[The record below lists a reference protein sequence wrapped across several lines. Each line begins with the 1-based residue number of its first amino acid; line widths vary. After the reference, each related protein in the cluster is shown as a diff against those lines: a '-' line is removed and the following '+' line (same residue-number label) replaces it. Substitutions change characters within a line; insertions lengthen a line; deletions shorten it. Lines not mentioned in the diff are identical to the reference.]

1 MRLTNFR
8 YVQSEDEPGEWVL
21 DGLTL
26 GAMNL
31 LVGKNASG
39 KSRTLSVIHLLAR
52 LIAGDSKIT
61 FKSAHFS
68 ALFDHNG
75 ERLHYE
81 LNIHDFKVLAE
92 EFSVGAATRLR
103 RGAGG
108 IGLLHAVK
116 LDKEIE
122 FQSPE
127 QELAAV
133 ARRDSLQHPFFE
145 PLHEWGKSL
154 RFYPFGTALG
164 RDRFGLLVKDFNVEI
179 DDRDSNN
186 VIAIFRKGCAD
197 FPDSF
202 KQEVVSDMKAIDYD
216 IDDVGLMSPG
226 SIKMLTQF
234 PGELRTLFV
243 KERTLDIPTEQVDM
257 SQGMFRV
264 LSLLIQL
271 NYSKIAQRSTT
282 VLIDDIGEG
291 MDFERSCALIN
302 LLMAKY
308 NGSNIQLIM
317 ATNDRFVMNTVPLE
331 TWSILQRSGH
341 CCRVFNHDNS
351 THAFD
356 EFKFTGLNNFDFFA
370 TDFINESQDL
380 LETSPR

>member
-1 MRLTNFR
+1 MRLTSFR
-8 YVQSEDEPGEWVL
+8 YVQSEGEPGEWVV

-39 KSRTLSVIHLLAR
+39 KSRTLSVINLLAR
-52 LIAGDSKIT
+52 LIAGDTKIA
-61 FKSAHFS
+61 FRSAHFS

-81 LNIHDFKVLAE
+81 LNIHDFKVIGE

-103 RGAGG
+103 RGEGG
-108 IGLLHAVK
+108 VGFLHAVK
-116 LDKEIE
+116 LKEEIE

-133 ARRDSLQHPFFE
+133 ARRDSIQHPFFE
-145 PLHEWGKSL
+145 PLHEWGNSL

-164 RDRFGLLVKDFNVEI
+164 RDRFGLLVKDLKIEI
-179 DDRDSNN
+179 DDKDSHN
-186 VIAIFRKGCAD
+186 VISIFHKGSTD
-197 FPDSF
+197 FPGEF
-202 KQEVVSDMKAIDYD
+202 KQEVINDMNAIDYD

-226 SIKMLTQF
+226 TFKMLTAL
-234 PGELRTLFV
+234 PGELQALFV
-243 KERTLDIPTEQVDM
+243 KERTLDVPTEQVDM

-264 LSLLIQL
+264 LSLIIQL
-271 NYSKIAQRSTT
+271 NYSKMAQRSTT
-282 VLIDDIGEG
+282 VVIDDIGEG
-291 MDFERSCALIN
+291 LDFERSCALVN

-317 ATNDRFVMNTVPLE
+317 ATNDRFVMNKVPLE
-331 TWSILQRSGH
+331 TWSILQRIGH
-341 CCRVFNHDNS
+341 HCHVFNHDNS
-351 THAFD
+351 SRAFE

-370 TDFINESQDL
+370 TDFIHESQEL
-380 LETSPR
+380 VETTAK